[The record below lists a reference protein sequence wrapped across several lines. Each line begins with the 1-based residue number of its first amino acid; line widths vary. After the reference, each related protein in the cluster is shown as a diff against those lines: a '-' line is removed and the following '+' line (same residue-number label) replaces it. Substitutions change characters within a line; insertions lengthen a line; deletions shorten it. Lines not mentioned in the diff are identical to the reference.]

1 MLQRKKQREESF
13 IVVSA
18 AAAAAQFFLGV
29 LLWEIC
35 EGKKEGEGF
44 LGEQIVKCFEQ
55 SSSAGQER

>member
-13 IVVSA
+13 IVVS
-18 AAAAAQFFLGV
+18 AAAAQFFLGV